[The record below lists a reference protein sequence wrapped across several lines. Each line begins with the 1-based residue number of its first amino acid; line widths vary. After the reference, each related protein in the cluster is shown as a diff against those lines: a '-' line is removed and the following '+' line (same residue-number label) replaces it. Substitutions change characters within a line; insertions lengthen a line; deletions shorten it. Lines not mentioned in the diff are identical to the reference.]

1 MNLKYINNILD
12 SGEGKRTEFKES
24 EKDIPTNIYDTIVSF
39 ANTEGG
45 IIILGAD
52 NDGYVKG
59 IDPSQSLKFI
69 TNISTALNDPD
80 CVSPSLYL
88 SPSEFD
94 HPDGKLI
101 IIEVDRSSV
110 VHNHAGRI
118 YWRDGDA
125 DIDVTDNHAKISEI
139 YFQKRSSYSES
150 VIYPAL
156 TMDDLSKDLFT
167 ESRSI
172 IRGFRPT
179 HPWISIS
186 DEQLL
191 RESSLYTKD
200 YKTGEEGLTL
210 AAALIFGKDD
220 VIHSILPAYKVEA
233 LLRKKDLD
241 RWDDRLVLRTNLIHT
256 YQKLLGFIRKHLPE
270 KFYQEDAQRK
280 DLRELIFREVIG
292 NMIVHREYTDARSSD
307 MIIYQN
313 EVVVTNPNIP
323 VFHGPLDPNNFNPYP
338 KNPNIRKFFTAFGWT
353 DEIGSGVRNTTK
365 YLNYYVPEAKPLFY
379 ENDLFRTLIPLSYIS
394 LSQFINSVIEWIDL
408 PIESEDH
415 LKKGLSQIQLYPDL
429 GSAGWKDLILYL
441 VPSWNENGT
450 KLEELDWPKNQAL
463 TKADIEKVLGW
474 NENGTKLMHK
484 KMVYL
489 IKVLIL
495 TSEPLGLD
503 KIMDW
508 MNYKNKSTFRNNY
521 ILPLRKVD
529 FIKMTIP
536 DKPSDPNQKYVITEK
551 GKLFLAGKEI

>member
-1 MNLKYINNILD
+1 MKAEYIDRILAA
-12 SGEGKRTEFKES
+12 GEGKRIEYKKAEQN
-24 EKDIPTNIYDTIVSF
+24 IPVNLYDSIVSF

-45 IIILGAD
+45 TIILGAD
-52 NDGYVKG
+52 DNGEIIG
-59 IDPSQSLKFI
+59 IDPSQSMRFI
-69 TNISTALNDPD
+69 TNIATSLNDPD

-88 SPSEFD
+88 TPTEFD
-94 HPDGKLI
+94 HLDGKLI

-110 VHNHAGRI
+110 VHNHADRI

-125 DIDVTDNHAKISEI
+125 DIDVTGNHAKISEI

-156 TMDDLSKDLFT
+156 TMDDLSKDLFN
-167 ESRSI
+167 EARSI

-210 AAALIFGKDD
+210 AAALIFGKDN

-256 YQKLLGFIRKHLPE
+256 YQKLLEFIRKHLPE
-270 KFYQEDAQRK
+270 KFYQEDTQRK

-313 EVVVTNPNIP
+313 KVIVTNPNIP
-323 VFHGPLDPNNFNPYP
+323 IFHGPLDPNSFNPYP
-338 KNPNIRKFFTAFGWT
+338 KNPNIRKFFTSFGWT

-365 YLNYYVPEAKPLFY
+365 YLNYYVPEAKPIFF

-394 LSQFINSVIEWIDL
+394 LSQFANSVIEWIDL

-415 LKKGLSQIQLYPDL
+415 LKKSLSQIQLDPDL
-429 GSAGWKDLILYL
+429 GSVDWKNLILYL
-441 VPSWNENGT
+441 VPRWNENGT
-450 KLEELDWPKNQAL
+450 RLEELDWPKNQAL
-463 TKADIEKVLGW
+463 TKADIEKVPGW
-474 NENGTKLMHK
+474 DENGTKLMHK

-508 MNYKNKSTFRNNY
+508 MDYKNKNTFRNNY

>member
-69 TNISTALNDPD
+69 TNISTALNDMD
-80 CVSPSLYL
+80 CVSPSMYL
-88 SPSEFD
+88 SPTEFD

-101 IIEVDRSSV
+101 IIEVDRSSI

-125 DIDVTDNHAKISEI
+125 DIDVTGNHAKISEI

-156 TMDDLSKDLFT
+156 TIDDLSKDLFI
-167 ESRSI
+167 EARSI
-172 IRGFRPT
+172 IRGFRST

-220 VIHSILPAYKVEA
+220 VIRNILPAYKVEA

-241 RWDDRLVLRTNLIHT
+241 RWDDRLVLMTNLIHT
-256 YQKLLGFIRKHLPE
+256 YLKLLEFIRKHLPE

-292 NMIVHREYTDARSSD
+292 NMIVHREYTDDRSSD

-313 EVVVTNPNIP
+313 EVIVTNPNIP
-323 VFHGPLDPNNFNPYP
+323 VFHGPLDPNNFSPYP

-365 YLNYYVPEAKPLFY
+365 YLNYYVPEAKPIFF
-379 ENDLFRTLIPLSYIS
+379 ENDLFRTLVPLSYIS
-394 LSQFINSVIEWIDL
+394 LSQFANSFITWIDL

-415 LKKGLSQIQLYPDL
+415 LKKGLSQIQLDPDL
-429 GSAGWKDLILYL
+429 LSVEWKDLILYL

-450 KLEELDWPKNQAL
+450 KLEELDWPKKQEL
-463 TKADIEKVLGW
+463 TEEKIKMVPGW

-495 TSEPLGLD
+495 TTEPLKLD
-503 KIMDW
+503 KIMEW
-508 MNYKNKSTFRNNY
+508 MDYKNRKRFRDNY
-521 ILPLRKVD
+521 IMPLRKVE
-529 FIKMTIP
+529 FISMTIP
-536 DKPSDPNQKYVITEK
+536 DNPSDPNQKYEITEK
-551 GKLFLAGKEI
+551 GKLFLAGKDI